1 MKAFVD
7 PDLCIACGLC
17 VSTCPEVF
25 DWDDDGKASAKTE
38 EVPPESE
45 ASAEEAADGCPTDA
59 ITLE

>member
-1 MKAFVD
+1 MKAYVD

-25 DWDDDGKASAKTE
+25 DWDDDGKASAKAE
-38 EVPPESE
+38 EIPSELE

-59 ITLE
+59 IKTE